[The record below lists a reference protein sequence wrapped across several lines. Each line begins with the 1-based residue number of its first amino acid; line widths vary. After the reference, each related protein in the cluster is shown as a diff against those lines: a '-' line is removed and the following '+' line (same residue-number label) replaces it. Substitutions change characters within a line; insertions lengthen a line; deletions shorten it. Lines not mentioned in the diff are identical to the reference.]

1 MSSVKS
7 EIHEQPAHA
16 NVADLAARRAYEQ
29 AWARFAREQTPEEF
43 CSTWLVIQSHA
54 IGGVSDGVVVL
65 LKPGAQ
71 ALAPVAFYPED
82 TPDRAHFAETALARI
97 TEHALKEGR
106 GIVEPQ
112 ESPESTGERGPR
124 CQLACPVR
132 LDGQVRGVAAVDIEG
147 RTEAQLQAAV
157 RNLQWGSGWLEL
169 LLRRHA
175 GPLDAERVR
184 LKLAL
189 DLVATLLEHPRF
201 SDSATA
207 FTTELAA
214 RLGCDRV
221 SLGILKG
228 RRVKVSAVSHSPQF
242 DRRASLMLAVENAME
257 EAIDQEETVVCPAG
271 PGDRPVVALAHEA
284 LLRESQA
291 GGAATFPLAHGDR
304 VVGAL
309 TLERASGY
317 RFDAATLVICE
328 AVASV
333 AGPIVDLKRG
343 NEIGLPGHAGR
354 SVKTLWEQLVGPG
367 HTALKLGTP
376 AVVAIVAFLAFATG
390 DYRVSANSILEGTVQ
405 RAITAPIN
413 GYVKEAPLRA
423 GDTVTQGQ
431 IIGRFDDRDLKLERV
446 KLSSQRDQYV
456 RQYREAMGKRERAQ
470 AQIVSAQMAQADA
483 QLALIDEQLA
493 RTVMVAPFDG
503 LIVSGDLS
511 QNLGSP
517 VERGQV
523 LFEVAPLDSYRVVLQ
538 VDERDI
544 AHIATDQRGQ
554 LTVSSIPGERFGFT
568 VSTITPV
575 NTAKEGRNFFR
586 VEAGL
591 ENPPG
596 LRLRPGMEGVGK
608 IYVDERK
615 LVWIWTHGFTDWVR
629 LWVWSWLP

>member
-16 NVADLAARRAYEQ
+16 NVADLVARRAYEQ

-71 ALAPVAFYPED
+71 AFAPVAFYPED
-82 TPDRAHFAETALARI
+82 TPDRARLARI

-112 ESPESTGERGPR
+112 ESPENTGERGPR
-124 CQLACPVR
+124 YELACPVR
-132 LDGQVRGVAAVDIEG
+132 LDGQMRGVVAVAIEG
-147 RTEAQLQAAV
+147 RAEAQLQAAV
-157 RNLQWGSGWLEL
+157 RSLQWGSGWLEL
-169 LLRRHA
+169 LLRRQA

-184 LKLAL
+184 LELAL

-221 SLGILKG
+221 SLGILEG
-228 RRVKVSAVSHSPQF
+228 RRIKVSAVSHSPRF
-242 DRRASLMLAVENAME
+242 DRRASLMLAIEGAME

-271 PGDRPVVALAHEA
+271 HGERPVVALAHEA

-291 GGAATFPLAHGDR
+291 GSAATFPLAHGDR

-317 RFDAATLVICE
+317 RFDAPTRVICE

-343 NEIGLPGHAGR
+343 NEIGLLRHVGR
-354 SVKTLWEQLVGPG
+354 SAKTLWEQLVGPG
-367 HTALKLGTP
+367 HAALKLATP
-376 AVVAIVAFLAFATG
+376 AVLAIAAFLAFATG

-405 RAITAPIN
+405 RAVTAPIN

-423 GDTVTQGQ
+423 GDTVAQGQ

-446 KLSSQRDQYV
+446 KLASQRDQYV

-483 QLALIDEQLA
+483 QLALIEEQLA
-493 RTVMVAPFDG
+493 RTAMVAPFDG

-511 QNLGSP
+511 QSLGSP

-544 AHIATDQRGQ
+544 AHIATGQHGQ
-554 LTVSSIPGERFGFT
+554 LTVSSIPGERFGLT
-568 VSTITPV
+568 VNTITPV

-586 VEAGL
+586 VEASL
-591 ENPPG
+591 DNHPG
-596 LRLRPGMEGVGK
+596 VRLRPGMEGVGK

-615 LVWIWTHGFTDWVR
+615 LVWIWTHGFIDWVR